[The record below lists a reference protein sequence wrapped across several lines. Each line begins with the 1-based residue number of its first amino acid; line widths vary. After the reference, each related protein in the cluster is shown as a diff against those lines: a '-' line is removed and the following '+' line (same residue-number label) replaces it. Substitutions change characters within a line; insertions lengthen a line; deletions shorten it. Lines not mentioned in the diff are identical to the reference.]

1 MKKKEGRK
9 QMEYTLIHM
18 SRCVRLVCFY
28 AFKIKNDV
36 LISSILQK
44 PSC

>member
-9 QMEYTLIHM
+9 QMEYASIHLP
-18 SRCVRLVCFY
+18 RYVRLVCFY
-28 AFKIKNDV
+28 AFKISNDV
-36 LISSILQK
+36 IISSILQK